1 LLQQQKAQSEL
12 IPQNLDNFTQ
22 QLAFSLSIPIYNKGI
37 IKNQIEQADMN
48 RLYAQESYNLQT
60 LTIEQELRNIFLN
73 IELFYE
79 TFLASKKLVETSQVT
94 YDYGVISFDAGVS
107 TIYDLNILRNNLK
120 QAESELIK
128 AKYSYSFNLEL
139 LNIYLGKQ

>member
-1 LLQQQKAQSEL
+1 
-12 IPQNLDNFTQ
+12 
-22 QLAFSLSIPIYNKGI
+22 
-37 IKNQIEQADMN
+37 MN